1 MFGPSWTDEHGRGAF
16 EDRYYGEWE
25 RKGMDARAA
34 RAHTLSDSP
43 ERRDLDA
50 LIAAWRAG
58 LTKVVTI
65 PCRDEYN
72 RRLGPNAL
80 LVTDATRADSAR
92 YRSEEHT
99 SELQSLMRISYAV
112 FCLKKKK

>member
-43 ERRDLDA
+43 ERRDLAA

-65 PCRDEYN
+65 PCRDAYN
-72 RRLGPNAL
+72 RRLGPKAL
-80 LVTDATRADSAR
+80 RVNEATRPDSPR
-92 YRSEEHT
+92 YRSALT
-99 SELQSLMRISYAV
+99 SAEGRRGGKRCGV
-112 FCLKKKK
+112 TFRTR